1 MTDLITENARLRAA
15 LEAAKRDTALALA
28 QVDRLLTLT
37 TTLATERDDS
47 REYAVALEAELK
59 ARAALAVPAPDAVQ
73 EAARDTDLL
82 LDAYK
87 GLLVLHRLFDKI
99 GLQAGAKTTSDL
111 ADRIVA
117 AHPEFP
123 GRAALRAIAGGR
135 T

>member
-1 MTDLITENARLRAA
+1 MTDLHTENARLRAA
-15 LEAAKRDTALALA
+15 LEAIYEITVEPAETDHKNVRGWIEVTARNAI
-28 QVDRLLTLT
+28 
-37 TTLATERDDS
+37 AT
-47 REYAVALEAELK
+47 
-59 ARAALAVPAPDAVQ
+59 PAPDAVQ

-123 GRAALRAIAGGR
+123 GRAALRNLAGDR